1 MCGLRRGAVTVAAAL
16 IDYDNVNVAAKT
28 TRREKVIVIDYFLYT
43 DMRLHCITALILLL
57 LLNASSGNDI

>member
-1 MCGLRRGAVTVAAAL
+1 MCGLRRCAVTVAAAL

-43 DMRLHCITALILLL
+43 DM
-57 LLNASSGNDI
+57 